1 MKLDIGQSVPINLRE
16 FQELLISC
24 KTRYSPPSS
33 VIHIVLMSN
42 ILQYDLHELGV
53 LIQLINNPDNDHNVS
68 ELLLGIAYGVT
79 D

>member
-1 MKLDIGQSVPINLRE
+1 
-16 FQELLISC
+16 
-24 KTRYSPPSS
+24 
-33 VIHIVLMSN
+33 MSN